1 MLNLIFKVKFIMNL
15 INFVAI
21 EIKLDT
27 EKNQIHSKI
36 YLKFNIR
43 NDDHFGQF
51 KSFSKKANIFGWN
64 MLRSTMFQVY
74 LEKSIKYQLKK

>member
-27 EKNQIHSKI
+27 EKIQIHSK
-36 YLKFNIR
+36 LKLN
-43 NDDHFGQF
+43 
-51 KSFSKKANIFGWN
+51 
-64 MLRSTMFQVY
+64 LT
-74 LEKSIKYQLKK
+74 